1 MVALR
6 DRSRTWPIYLGVAA
20 LAVALGLIW
29 WAVKPFTG
37 EKTVTAGGGAPV
49 TTIALTPGTAAQS
62 TAPAQ
67 TSPATAGGTAAPT
80 TAPTAPTASTAPG
93 TTAPAPTGPA
103 GPLQIA
109 DVSATCTARGST
121 DSRGNLVKFS
131 SSNLIDGNNGTA
143 WRCDGNGSG
152 EYLTFVLAAPSQI
165 TQVGAI
171 PGYDR
176 IDPYNGDDRFTEN
189 RRVTQL
195 HWVCLDPNG
204 TALATFDQDF
214 ADSRQMQTAE
224 VPNFARCSSVRAEIS
239 GTTQPGRRDYTAIS
253 EIALAGRRG

>member
-20 LAVALGLIW
+20 LALALGLIW

-37 EKTVTAGGGAPV
+37 NETVTADGGAPV
-49 TTIALTPGTAAQS
+49 TTIALTPGTAAQTS
-62 TAPAQ
+62 SPAKTAPPP
-67 TSPATAGGTAAPT
+67 TGGGT
-80 TAPTAPTASTAPG
+80 TAPTTASTAPVS
-93 TTAPAPTGPA
+93 TVPPPTGPVV
-103 GPLQIA
+103 PLQVA
-109 DVSATCTARGST
+109 DVNATCTSRGST

-131 SSNLIDGNNGTA
+131 SSNVIDGSNSTA

-152 EYLTFVLAAPSQI
+152 VSLTLALAAPSQV

-189 RRVTQL
+189 RRVTSIQ
-195 HWVCLDPNG
+195 WVCLDPTG
-204 TALATFDQDF
+204 TPVATFDQDF
-214 ADSRQMQTAE
+214 SDNRQMQTAE
-224 VPNFARCSSVRAEIS
+224 VPNFARCSSVQAKIS
-239 GTTQPGRRDYTAIS
+239 GTTPPGRRDYTAIS
-253 EIALAGRRG
+253 EIALAGRQA

>member
-67 TSPATAGGTAAPT
+67 TAPATAGGTTAPT
-80 TAPTAPTASTAPG
+80 TAPTASTAPG

-152 EYLTFVLAAPSQI
+152 EYLTHESNCLLFDKGDPEALAAAVQRL
-165 TQVGAI
+165 A
-171 PGYDR
+171 
-176 IDPYNGDDRFTEN
+176 DDAALRQ
-189 RRVTQL
+189 RLVDAG
-195 HWVCLDPNG
+195 HG
-204 TALATFDQDF
+204 TAQAY
-214 ADSRQMQTAE
+214 RAE
-224 VPNFARCSSVRAEIS
+224 STVRALEERHVAAS
-239 GTTQPGRRDYTAIS
+239 
-253 EIALAGRRG
+253 LAGRGG

>member
-37 EKTVTAGGGAPV
+37 GKTVTAGGGAPV

-62 TAPAQ
+62 TAPV
-67 TSPATAGGTAAPT
+67 
-80 TAPTAPTASTAPG
+80 
-93 TTAPAPTGPA
+93 PTGPA

-131 SSNLIDGNNGTA
+131 SSNLIDGNKATA

-214 ADSRQMQTAE
+214 ADSRQMQDAQ
-224 VPNFARCSSVRAEIS
+224 VSNFTKCSSVRAEIA

-253 EIALAGRRG
+253 EISLVGRRA

>member
-1 MVALR
+1 MVTLR
-6 DRSRTWPIYLGVAA
+6 DRSRTWPIYFGFAA

-37 EKTVTAGGGAPV
+37 EDKTVTADGGAPV
-49 TTIALTPGTAAQS
+49 TTIALTPGTGTQPTVPPSAA
-62 TAPAQ
+62 PG
-67 TSPATAGGTAAPT
+67 TSAGGTAAPT
-80 TAPTAPTASTAPG
+80 TAPTAAA
-93 TTAPAPTGPA
+93 TTAPPPTGPA
-103 GPLQIA
+103 GPLQVA

-131 SSNLIDGNNGTA
+131 SSNVIDGDSGTA
-143 WRCDGNGSG
+143 WRCEGNGSG
-152 EYLTFVLAAPSQI
+152 VALTLVLAAPSQV

-171 PGYDR
+171 PGYAR

-189 RRVTQL
+189 RRVTSL
-195 HWVCLDPNG
+195 HWVCLDPAGN
-204 TALATFDQDF
+204 TVATYDQDF

>member
-1 MVALR
+1 MVTLR
-6 DRSRTWPIYLGVAA
+6 DRSRTWPIYLGVAS

-37 EKTVTAGGGAPV
+37 EKTVTADGGAPV
-49 TTIALTPGTAAQS
+49 TTIALTPGTGTQATTPPS
-62 TAPAQ
+62 SAPG
-67 TSPATAGGTAAPT
+67 TAGGTAAPT
-80 TAPTAPTASTAPG
+80 TAPPAA
-93 TTAPAPTGPA
+93 TTAPPPTGPA

-131 SSNLIDGNNGTA
+131 SSNVVDGDDGTA

-152 EYLTFVLAAPSQI
+152 VALTFALAAPSQV
-165 TQVGAI
+165 TEVGAI

-189 RRVTQL
+189 RRVTRL

-204 TALATFDQDF
+204 NPVAAFDQDF
-214 ADSRQMQTAE
+214 ADSRQMQQAQ
-224 VPNFARCSSVRAEIS
+224 VPNFGRCSSVRAEIA
-239 GTTQPGRRDYTAIS
+239 GTTRPGRRDYTAIS
-253 EIALAGRRG
+253 EIALVGRRA